1 MAKKVV
7 VENAQT
13 EVVEQET
20 KVEKSSKVEETK
32 VEKSNKKD
40 KSAKNSKS
48 TKKTKKEKK
57 SLGKKIKESVSE
69 LKKVSWPSFGKT
81 VKQTG
86 MVLTV
91 VVICTLVLFGI
102 ESLLGWLFGLLF

>member
-40 KSAKNSKS
+40 NSAKNSK
-48 TKKTKKEKK
+48 
-57 SLGKKIKESVSE
+57 
-69 LKKVSWPSFGKT
+69 
-81 VKQTG
+81 
-86 MVLTV
+86 
-91 VVICTLVLFGI
+91 
-102 ESLLGWLFGLLF
+102 

>member
-69 LKKVSWPSFGKT
+69 LKKVSWPSFGKPVT
-81 VKQTG
+81 QTG
-86 MVLTV
+86 RVLTV

>member
-7 VENAQT
+7 EEAQVNT
-13 EVVEQET
+13 VEQN
-20 KVEKSSKVEETK
+20 K

-40 KSAKNSKS
+40 KSAKNIKTSK
-48 TKKTKKEKK
+48 KPKKEKR
-57 SLGKKIKESVSE
+57 SLGKKIKESMSE

-86 MVLTV
+86 MVISV
-91 VVICTLVLFGI
+91 VLICTLVLFGI

>member
-7 VENAQT
+7 DEAQN
-13 EVVEQET
+13 EVKEQE
-20 KVEKSSKVEETK
+20 VK

-48 TKKTKKEKK
+48 AKKPKKEKRG
-57 SLGKKIKESVSE
+57 LGKRVKETMSE
-69 LKKVSWPSFGKT
+69 LKKVSWPTFGKT

-86 MVLTV
+86 MVISV

-102 ESLLGWLFGLLF
+102 ESLLGWLYGLLF

>member
-7 VENAQT
+7 EEAQVNT
-13 EVVEQET
+13 VEQN
-20 KVEKSSKVEETK
+20 K

-40 KSAKNSKS
+40 KSAKNVKTSK
-48 TKKTKKEKK
+48 KPKKEKR
-57 SLGKKIKESVSE
+57 SLGKKIKESMSE

-86 MVLTV
+86 MVISV
-91 VVICTLVLFGI
+91 VLICTLVLFGI